1 MTQASVKMRV
11 VPDRTHTRRS
21 EHNIVHMILLA
32 CVVGIRHFVFERA
45 STDSDILSIDIRLT
59 NRTMAVYFDRALVL

>member
-1 MTQASVKMRV
+1 
-11 VPDRTHTRRS
+11 
-21 EHNIVHMILLA
+21 MILLA